1 MLSFILLPKHLTL
14 EMKHDT
20 LTNQFSDEKQDMLFT
35 PTQEQQDIL
44 NTFKEHKIMKVN
56 AVAGSGKSST
66 LRLLAESNI
75 IPSLYVCFNKQNAI
89 QAAKSFPDHTD
100 CRTVHSLAYSV
111 FGKYLIHKL
120 NIFDNVYINRGRT
133 AKEIVKLY
141 DISDFLVS
149 GNVYIPSRTIA
160 VLAKATVDRYQNS
173 TNDHVGL
180 SHTPK
185 KEIEDLE
192 KKYADFNKDSF
203 KLNILSVAEKL
214 WRDKINPKS
223 PVKIEHD
230 TYQKLYQLSK
240 PILPYDIIYL
250 DEAQDSSPVVLDII
264 SNQLHCK
271 VVYVGDTYQSIYAFR
286 QAVNAMEKIKAPT
299 KFLSKSFRYGQG
311 IADLATFIID
321 GVIQVKGMENID
333 SKLTKVVSEQYTKIF
348 RTNSS
353 LLSEAVNLI
362 EQGVKVKC
370 EIDPKK
376 FKSMINS
383 SYALFKGDSTNVKDD
398 EIAVYATWSEM
409 LEDAKDN
416 PEIKRLTDIVIN
428 NKTFMYTKA
437 LDSLI
442 KDVKSNKPY
451 DVLLTT
457 AHKSKGMEWENVI
470 IDDDFN
476 VETILKSVGDE
487 GYNQQEVNL
496 FYVACTRAIKNL
508 QLPKDFLVEYD
519 YALEEFND
527 TQDEGCNV

>member
-1 MLSFILLPKHLTL
+1 M
-14 EMKHDT
+14 
-20 LTNQFSDEKQDMLFT
+20 TNTFN

-44 NTFKEHKIMKVN
+44 NAFKEHKIMKVN
-56 AVAGSGKSST
+56 AVSGSGKSST
-66 LRLLAESNI
+66 LKLLAQENQQ
-75 IPSLYVCFNKQNAI
+75 PSLYVCFNKQNATE
-89 QAAKSFPDHTD
+89 AAKSFPDHTD

-111 FGKYLIHKL
+111 FGKFLLHKL
-120 NIFDNVYINRGRT
+120 NIFDTVYINRGRT

-141 DISDFLVS
+141 DIEDFLVS
-149 GNVYIPSRTIA
+149 RNIYIPARTLA
-160 VLAKATVDRYQNS
+160 VLAKVTIERYQNS
-173 TNDHVGL
+173 SNENVGV
-180 SHTPK
+180 SHIPK

-192 KKYADFNKDSF
+192 KKYDGFDKELF
-203 KLNILSVAEKL
+203 KSQVLAVAEKL
-214 WRDKINPKS
+214 WRDKVNPKS

-240 PILPYDIIYL
+240 PVLPYDIIYL

-264 SNQLHCK
+264 KQQEHCK

-299 KFLSKSFRYGQG
+299 KVLSKSFRYGKD

-321 GVIQVKGMENID
+321 GNIQVKGMEDID
-333 SKLTKVVSEQYTKIF
+333 SKITKVTSEQYTKIF
-348 RTNSS
+348 RTNSA

-362 EQGVKVKC
+362 ESGVKVKC

-383 SYALFKGDSTNVKDD
+383 SYALFKGDNTNIKDD

-409 LEDAKDN
+409 LDDAKDN

-428 NKTFMYTKA
+428 HKTFTYIKA

-442 KDVKSNKPY
+442 KDIKSNKPY

-457 AHKSKGMEWENVI
+457 AHKSKGMEWSNVI
-470 IDDDFN
+470 IADDFN
-476 VETILKSVGDE
+476 TETILKSVGDG

-496 FYVACTRAIKNL
+496 FYVACTRAINTL
-508 QLPKDFLVEYD
+508 QLPKDFLEEYQYSLEEYTNEQD
-519 YALEEFND
+519 EEFN
-527 TQDEGCNV
+527 V